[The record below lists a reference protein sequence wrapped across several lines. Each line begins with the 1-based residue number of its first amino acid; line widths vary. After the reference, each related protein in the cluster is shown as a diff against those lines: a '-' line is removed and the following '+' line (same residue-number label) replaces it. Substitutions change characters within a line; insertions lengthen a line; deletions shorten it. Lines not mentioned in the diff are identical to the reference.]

1 MELLFRA
8 LSLFG
13 LPVAWL
19 LVSRWLG
26 REGMGRAGRHLVGLV
41 AGCILFMLVPGIG
54 IDTGVLDARHARAY
68 AFDTLIHQADRRV
81 MAYYSRDLVDTG
93 VVINDPAFHVPRQRL
108 PLLSSTDV
116 ADFRRGS
123 HLESLTRLVA
133 DTQPAVKARRELRRV
148 NGG

>member
-19 LVSRWLG
+19 LVSRWLR
-26 REGMGRAGRHLVGLV
+26 REGMGPAGRHLVGLA
-41 AGCILFMLVPGIG
+41 AGLLLFMLVPGIG

-68 AFDTLIHQADRRV
+68 AYDSLIHQADRRV
-81 MAYYSRDLVDTG
+81 MAYYSRDLVDSG
-93 VVINDPAFHVPRQRL
+93 VVISDPVFQVRRQRL
-108 PLLSSTDV
+108 PLLSSAEV
-116 ADFRRGS
+116 ADFRQGS
-123 HLESLTRLVA
+123 RLEGLTNLVA
-133 DTQPAVKARRELRRV
+133 DTHASPQARRQRRHV